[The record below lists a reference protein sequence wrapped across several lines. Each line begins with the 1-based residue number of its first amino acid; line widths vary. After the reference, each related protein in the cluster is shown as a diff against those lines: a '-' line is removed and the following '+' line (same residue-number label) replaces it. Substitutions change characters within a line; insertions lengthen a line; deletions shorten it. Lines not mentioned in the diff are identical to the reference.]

1 MSVPHIPIVH
11 AHDIRKQIPQEKKFL
26 RDFLLWDFT
35 TKNWLRLRWQFKL
48 NTESCEPANEEEM
61 FSLNK
66 IINAL
71 RRSRGN
77 INRFTTFKL
86 SGWKCYKTIG

>member
-1 MSVPHIPIVH
+1 MPRIPIVH
-11 AHDIRKQIPQEKKFL
+11 AHDIRKQIPREKKFL

-35 TKNWLRLRWQFKL
+35 TKNCLRLRWKFKL
-48 NTESCEPANEEEM
+48 NTESREPANEEEM

-66 IINAL
+66 VINAL

-77 INRFTTFKL
+77 INRFTTFKP
-86 SGWKCYKTIG
+86 SG

>member
-11 AHDIRKQIPQEKKFL
+11 AHDIRKQILREKKFL
-26 RDFLLWDFT
+26 RDFYLGILLLKT
-35 TKNWLRLRWQFKL
+35 GLRLRWQFKL

-77 INRFTTFKL
+77 INRFTTFKP
-86 SGWKCYKTIG
+86 SGWKML